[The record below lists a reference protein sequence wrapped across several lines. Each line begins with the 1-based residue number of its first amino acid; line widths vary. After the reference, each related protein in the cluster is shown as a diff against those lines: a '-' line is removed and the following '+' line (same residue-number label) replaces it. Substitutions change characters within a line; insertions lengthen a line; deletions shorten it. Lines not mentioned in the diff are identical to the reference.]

1 MVANRT
7 GNKNTSNIFATGRKL
22 RVKIVVFPL
31 RDDLKVRSTLN
42 NEKCTYYISNKQG
55 LKFLFFHRLVINE
68 F

>member
-1 MVANRT
+1 MVANRI

-42 NEKCTYYISNKQG
+42 NEKCTYYISNK
-55 LKFLFFHRLVINE
+55 
-68 F
+68 